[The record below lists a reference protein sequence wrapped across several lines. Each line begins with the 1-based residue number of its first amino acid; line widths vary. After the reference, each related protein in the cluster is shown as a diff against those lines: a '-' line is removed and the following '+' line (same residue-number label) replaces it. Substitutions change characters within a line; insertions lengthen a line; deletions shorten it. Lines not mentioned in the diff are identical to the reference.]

1 MRQSAPEKP
10 QPYSSSLEDINVSKK
25 YIINYKELEPGDI
38 ILTADKGIVSKGVRL
53 GTLSKFSH
61 AAIYVGGT
69 MIEATL
75 SGVFSKNPQRLI
87 FDSKDHVAIYRYDGE
102 LTESQVEDI
111 SNFARSK
118 TCSLYSIPEAT
129 TLRLR
134 ELLKKP
140 ATKQQFCSRL
150 VALSYSESG
159 VNLKNLRNPAYCT
172 PKQLSLCKAFYKVD
186 HMVREATSDEVSFSK
201 TEDPTIT
208 HQKETTEWVRR
219 VRQLSQTDALSMKYD
234 IQTIND
240 VDEFLYENRTF
251 NNSILESVK
260 NGGYLTFYKYDT
272 KRNPWRYDR
281 VLLETMLI
289 YQPDKE
295 SFLETQLKISFDVFN
310 VYKNNLVKYLE
321 YYSSTGLSYY
331 KEHGYL
337 YYNLM
342 DLIYIRSKNINEVSE
357 KLGFKK
363 EAFIS
368 KEVMNRAKVNCE
380 IATQVLEGSVS
391 A

>member
-1 MRQSAPEKP
+1 M
-10 QPYSSSLEDINVSKK
+10 SKK
-25 YIINYKELEPGDI
+25 YTINYKELELGDI

-53 GTLSKFSH
+53 GTLSKYSH

-111 SNFARSK
+111 CNFARSK

-186 HMVREATSDEVSFSK
+186 HMVREATSNEVSFSK
-201 TEDPTIT
+201 TEDPTIA
-208 HQKETTEWVRR
+208 HQKETNQWVRE
-219 VRQLSQTDALSMKYD
+219 VRQLSQANDLSMKYD
-234 IQTIND
+234 VQTIND

-281 VLLETMLI
+281 VLLETVI
-289 YQPDKE
+289 TYQPDKE
-295 SFLETQLKISFDVFN
+295 SFIEDQLKISFDVFN

-321 YYSSTGLSYY
+321 YYPSTGLSYY

-357 KLGFKK
+357 KLGLKK

-380 IATQVLEGSVS
+380 VATQVLEGCVS

>member
-1 MRQSAPEKP
+1 MLLRSLNHT
-10 QPYSSSLEDINVSKK
+10 SSSLEDINVSKK
-25 YIINYKELEPGDI
+25 YIINYKELKPGDI

-53 GTLSKFSH
+53 GTLSKYSH

-87 FDSKDHVAIYRYDGE
+87 FDSKDHVAVYRYDGE
-102 LTESQVEDI
+102 LTESQVEVI
-111 SNFARSK
+111 CSFARSK
-118 TCSLYSIPEAT
+118 ICSLYSIPEAT
-129 TLRLR
+129 TLRFR

-186 HMVREATSDEVSFSK
+186 HMVREATSDEVSFST
-201 TEDPTIT
+201 TEDPNIT
-208 HQKETTEWVRR
+208 HQKETTEWVRE
-219 VRQLSQTDALSMKYD
+219 VRKLSQTNDLSVKYD

-251 NNSILESVK
+251 NDSILEFVK
-260 NGGYLTFYKYDT
+260 NGGYLTYYKYDT

-281 VLLETMLI
+281 ALLEAVVI
-289 YQPDKE
+289 SHPDKE
-295 SFLETQLKISFDVFN
+295 SFLEAQLKISFNIFN
-310 VYKNNLVKYLE
+310 LYRNNLVKYLE

-331 KEHGYL
+331 KEHSYL

-342 DLIYIRSKNINEVSE
+342 NLIYVRSKNINEVSE

-368 KEVMNRAKVNCE
+368 QEVMNRAKANCE
-380 IATQVLEGSVS
+380 IATQVIDRCVS